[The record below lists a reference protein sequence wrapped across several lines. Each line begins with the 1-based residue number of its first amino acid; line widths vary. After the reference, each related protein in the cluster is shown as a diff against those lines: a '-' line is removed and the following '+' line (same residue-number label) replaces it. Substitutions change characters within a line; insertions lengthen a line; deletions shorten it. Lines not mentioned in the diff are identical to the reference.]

1 MLLTRRLVSRPSVG
15 EVVSIPKP
23 VHVTFTRHRWHPI
36 RVMASQ
42 AGAGDEHWVLWSVA
56 ALQLAASCRHCSP
69 ETSSVCRQGVMHG
82 RER

>member
-15 EVVSIPKP
+15 EVVSIPK
-23 VHVTFTRHRWHPI
+23 HVTFTRHRWHPI

-42 AGAGDEHWVLWSVA
+42 AGAGDENWVLWSVA
-56 ALQLAASCRHCSP
+56 AVQLAASCSHCS